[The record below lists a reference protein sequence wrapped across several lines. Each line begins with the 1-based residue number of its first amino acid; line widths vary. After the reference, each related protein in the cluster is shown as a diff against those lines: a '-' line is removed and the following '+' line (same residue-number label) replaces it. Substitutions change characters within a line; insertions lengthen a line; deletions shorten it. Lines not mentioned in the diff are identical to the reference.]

1 MSLWEDIALFTAF
14 LLAAGLAAW
23 RWLQRTREDPGW
35 LISKWLLTAFLF
47 PLAVIAVLKAGPLGM
62 PILIVCSLIMGCL
75 WAPTIGAL
83 IARPL
88 TSLYEGGHM
97 DLVPEPRYS
106 IAESRRKHGDYQAA
120 MEELRSQLATFPNH
134 FKLQLNIAEIQAF
147 DLRDLSAAE
156 QTIQEILSQ
165 PGHTPGEISIA
176 LNWLSDCR
184 LRLAHDRAGARAA
197 LEEVIRLFPDTEQ
210 ARMAEQ
216 RIAHMT
222 PAEMLAAAEDRPEVV
237 MPPGI
242 DRVGLLQAPVDM
254 QPEQE
259 SPATA
264 AARLV
269 KHLELHPH
277 DIEAREQLSELY
289 AVHYGRVDLAI
300 DQLEQMIA
308 DPHQS
313 QRQAIHWLNKI
324 TDLHLR
330 FAGDIVAAA
339 ATLDR
344 IIDGHPQSAASDAAM
359 NRKLRLKLEIRSK
372 KESQVVKL
380 GSYEQNIGLK
390 RRR

>member
-1 MSLWEDIALFTAF
+1 MSLWEDIALVTAF
-14 LLAAGLAAW
+14 LLAAGWAAW
-23 RWLQRTREDPGW
+23 RWLQRSRDDPGW

-62 PILIVCSLIMGCL
+62 PILVVCSLIMGCL
-75 WAPTIGAL
+75 WAPNIGAL
-83 IARPL
+83 IALPL

-97 DLVPEPRYS
+97 DVVPEPRYS

-120 MEELRSQLATFPNH
+120 MDELRSQLEKFPNH
-134 FKLQLNIAEIQAF
+134 FKLQLGIAEIQAV
-147 DLRDLSAAE
+147 DLHDLAAAE
-156 QTIQEILSQ
+156 QTIQEILAQ
-165 PGHTPGEISIA
+165 PGHSPGDISIA
-176 LNWLSDCR
+176 LNWLSDWR

-197 LEEVIRLFPDTEQ
+197 LEDVIRLFPETEQ

-216 RIAHMT
+216 RIAHLP
-222 PAEMLAAAEDRPEVV
+222 PADMLASAEERPEIA
-237 MPPGI
+237 MPPGVE
-242 DRVGLLQAPVDM
+242 RVGLLQAPVDL
-254 QPEQE
+254 QPKGE
-259 SPATA
+259 SAGDA

-269 KHLELHPH
+269 KQLELHPH
-277 DIEAREQLSELY
+277 DVEAREQLSEIY
-289 AVHYGRVDLAI
+289 AIHYGRVDLAI

-313 QRQAIHWLNKI
+313 QRQVIHWLNKI

-344 IIDGHPQSAASDAAM
+344 IIEGYPHSAASDAAM
-359 NRKLRLKLEIRSK
+359 NRKLRLKLEIRGK